1 MTPYEVFEI
10 YHSLKLHFTQE
21 SFDFYK
27 YNGKSRIS
35 LDAFDK
41 RKDKWHFAKLSRKFN
56 NKDELINFLV
66 SNFLEDDKTWVGSLL
81 EPNADI
87 LHQQRKKVLQSLSY
101 FFEND
106 CRLLFE
112 GMNDPNEIIRVKNGD
127 HPILLRKTM
136 QKVTQTET
144 LCILAS
150 LLKFL
155 PMWKEKIQ
163 DTIIWPNFYMKVLK
177 YSAFLP
183 KDDMK
188 YKLILKKVLNP

>member
-1 MTPYEVFEI
+1 
-10 YHSLKLHFTQE
+10 
-21 SFDFYK
+21 
-27 YNGKSRIS
+27 
-35 LDAFDK
+35 
-41 RKDKWHFAKLSRKFN
+41 
-56 NKDELINFLV
+56 
-66 SNFLEDDKTWVGSLL
+66 
-81 EPNADI
+81 
-87 LHQQRKKVLQSLSY
+87 
-101 FFEND
+101 
-106 CRLLFE
+106 
-112 GMNDPNEIIRVKNGD
+112 
-127 HPILLRKTM
+127 M